1 LRFAVA
7 ERERERE
14 RDGGGDRGGER
25 HGERGEAAAAGDD
38 GESSWRRRDVVLV
51 VEGDAD

>member
-1 LRFAVA
+1 MTERK
-7 ERERERE
+7 RERTRE
-14 RDGGGDRGGER
+14 RGGER